1 MSWIQVRMLRLVEA
15 QVCSLVWAQVGWKL
29 TFTRLHPTLCC
40 LEHAASFQRQ
50 VKNRHQPLPPIPPPS
65 AFLLAFE
72 YSSDGVQKD
81 VQKFG
86 SQRSRALLKET
97 KFGGGERWRGFLWL
111 CAVLFLT
118 VWRIVFIS
126 LCLQSLSVNI
136 FALLIWNSPALSG
149 FHLAEPPSPT
159 CFLIH

>member
-15 QVCSLVWAQVGWKL
+15 QVCGSVWAQVCWKL
-29 TFTRLHPTLCC
+29 TFTRLHPTPLPGACSQFSKTS
-40 LEHAASFQRQ
+40 EKSSPTAPAPPRVFTSFRIFQRWCPEG
-50 VKNRHQPLPPIPPPS
+50 R
-65 AFLLAFE
+65 E
-72 YSSDGVQKD
+72 
-81 VQKFG
+81 KFG

-126 LCLQSLSVNI
+126 VCLQSLSVNI